1 MKILLVTPPGN
12 PEVIGGD
19 DVFVYEPLGLEYL
32 AGAVRSEH
40 DVQIRDMRM
49 EKGVT
54 FETILEQE
62 KPDLIGLTAD
72 SPDVPTV
79 LDYSRKA
86 KRFNKDTFVVVG
98 GHHGTFRPFDFHDP
112 EHIDGV
118 VLGEG
123 VSQFKELVRCV
134 EQGRGW
140 MEIPGMA
147 YPTEQGQ
154 VLSVK
159 APRADLDTYL
169 APARDLVGQ
178 HRPEYHDKLMKPI
191 ASIRSTVGCPYRC
204 NFCSLW
210 PFTDGHYL
218 KRHLEQVV
226 QEIIDLN
233 EPNIFLTDD
242 EALVDARRMTDF
254 VELIEQSGI
263 QKKYFMYM
271 RSDSIMRNVALVE
284 RWAAVGLSLA
294 LVGFESFMESDLQ
307 DYNKANTVKNNRDA
321 IQLLH
326 RLGVNIAAQ
335 IVIRPDYDRDDFERV
350 KRFVEEMELKTPTF
364 TILTPLPG
372 TPLFD
377 KMDRED
383 KLISRNWGHYDL
395 MHAVVPTK
403 LPLEE
408 FYTEFFRLPH
418 EQYIQSVVAAR
429 EEKPL
434 AEKLVQVRKFRAV
447 LKAQQKKRKELE
459 AQGKSVDI
467 EFPTVA
473 VPEGPEAQEAMRGE
487 SQYVAS

>member
-1 MKILLVTPPGN
+1 MKVLLVTPPGN

-19 DVFVYEPLGLEYL
+19 DVFIYEPLGLEYL

-49 EKGVT
+49 EKGVSL
-54 FETILEQE
+54 ETILEQE
-62 KPDLIGLTAD
+62 RPDLVGFTAD

-79 LDYSRKA
+79 LEYSRKVKQYNGDA
-86 KRFNKDTFVVVG
+86 VVVVG
-98 GHHGTFRPFDFHDP
+98 GHHATFRPFDFHDP
-112 EHIDGV
+112 THIDCV

-123 VSQFKELVRCV
+123 VSQFKDVVQRV
-134 EQGRGW
+134 EQKKSFGDIAG
-140 MEIPGMA
+140 IA
-147 YPTEQGQ
+147 YPSTQGQ
-154 VLSVK
+154 TLSAK
-159 APRADLDTYL
+159 ASRPSLDTYP
-169 APARDLVGQ
+169 APARDLVAQ

-210 PFTDGHYL
+210 PFTDGAYL
-218 KRHLEQVV
+218 KRQLERVV
-226 QEIIDLN
+226 EEIIQLN

-242 EALVDARRMTDF
+242 EALIDTQRMTDF
-254 VELIEQSGI
+254 VSMIEESGV

-284 RWAAVGLSLA
+284 RWAAVGFSLA
-294 LVGFESFMESDLQ
+294 LVGFESFMEEDLK
-307 DYNKANTVKNNRDA
+307 DYNKANTVKNNREA
-321 IQLLH
+321 IALLH

-335 IVIRPDYDRDDFERV
+335 IVIRPDYDVADFERV

-408 FYTEFFRLPH
+408 FYKEFFRLPH
-418 EQYIQSVVAAR
+418 EQYIQSVVSAR

-447 LKAQQKKRKELE
+447 LKAQQQKRKELE
-459 AQGKSVDI
+459 AQGKSVDL
-467 EFPTVA
+467 EFPTAA
-473 VPEGPEAQEAMRGE
+473 VPEGPEVQEAMRE
-487 SQYVAS
+487 EAAHVAS